1 MLQLSTQ
8 SEVEELIGTAFTSLN
23 EVRVNA
29 ENELGK
35 FHYSI
40 ERFEDFAI
48 LRRDFTAREV
58 PLSIP
63 FTCQEMGVHMLF
75 SLEGQSV
82 FNSRK
87 MPFILKPGSHSIN
100 YFKLI
105 ECNNVL
111 EKFAKQDDV
120 AFRLSSD
127 FYENILVSSLPQI
140 GESLPKMILN
150 QIDFN
155 TINDH
160 LPTDFHL
167 QGILNN
173 ILTCPYKG
181 DMKAL
186 FVREHLRTLLIL
198 QLLHFH
204 ETRVRSNIRLNDRKI
219 TSRDQIKLLEIKE
232 WIDLN
237 FLDANSLTDLS
248 RKFGINE
255 FKLKHGFKAMF
266 NESPIRY
273 LQQKRLDF
281 SLCLLRDT
289 GKSIKEIADHIGYN
303 HASNFSSAFSKA
315 FGKPPQFFRTRETG
329 LEIYQ

>member
-8 SEVEELIGTAFTSLN
+8 SEVEELIGTAFTGLK

-29 ENELGK
+29 DNELGK

-48 LRRDFTAREV
+48 LRRDFAAREV

-63 FTCQEMGVHMLF
+63 FTCHEMGVHMLF
-75 SLEGQSV
+75 ALEGRSV

-87 MPFILKPGSHSIN
+87 MPFILKRGSHSIN

-111 EKFAKQDDV
+111 EKFAQQDDI
-120 AFRLSSD
+120 AFRLSSG
-127 FYENILVSSLPQI
+127 FYESILDSCLPQT

-150 QIDFN
+150 QIEFN

-167 QGILNN
+167 QGVLNN
-173 ILTCPYKG
+173 ILTCPYQG

-186 FVREHLRTLLIL
+186 FIREHLRTLLIL
-198 QLLHFH
+198 QLLSFH
-204 ETRVRSNIRLNDRKI
+204 ETRSRTKLPLADRKI
-219 TSRDQIKLLEIKE
+219 NSRDESKLLEIKE
-232 WIDLN
+232 WIDLH
-237 FLDANSLTDLS
+237 FLDANSLQDLS

-255 FKLKHGFKAMF
+255 FKLKHGFRAMF
-266 NESPIRY
+266 NDSPIRY
-273 LQQKRLDF
+273 LQQKRLEF

-289 GKSIKEIADHIGYN
+289 DKSIKAIADRVGYN
-303 HASNFSSAFSKA
+303 HASNFTSAFTKA
-315 FGKPPQFFRTRETG
+315 FGRPPQFFRSREID
-329 LEIYQ
+329 LEV